1 MKQQHGFTLIELMI
15 VVAIIGILAAIA
27 IPAYQDYTVRAKISE
42 GLNLA
47 GAAKLAVAE
56 TYDSVGSMPGG
67 GNASFGLPQATS
79 IQSDYVTSI
88 TVASTG
94 ALTILYKGAVGGNPP
109 VGGLGGSTL
118 VLAPITTNS
127 GALDWDCKDARLNGV
142 TAGDILTKYRPSECR
157 P

>member
-56 TYDSVGSMPGG
+56 TYDSKGSMPAG
-67 GNASFGLPQATS
+67 GNASFGLPSATS

-88 TVASTG
+88 TVGSTG
-94 ALTILYKGAVGGNPP
+94 ALH
-109 VGGLGGSTL
+109 
-118 VLAPITTNS
+118 
-127 GALDWDCKDARLNGV
+127 
-142 TAGDILTKYRPSECR
+142 YRV
-157 P
+157 